1 MPAKDVESA
10 TARQTKTAQTCK
22 RSVPG
27 EEVMSLFGDK
37 SARAL
42 ASLHCDLDQYLRM
55 RDAQDRRLYLYGSI
69 GVVDCDLF
77 GDDSI
82 TAWLIE
88 QIMMFNRIDK
98 GTPPHEREP
107 IRLYINSPG
116 GDLVEGTALIS
127 VIELSK
133 TPVYTINIGQ
143 WCSMAF
149 LIGIAGKKRFSLPN
163 ATFLMHDGTSGAFG
177 STSKV
182 QDQMEFE
189 RRFEKEV
196 VKAHVLKH
204 STMKSVDYD
213 ALARVELYMLPGDAK
228 ERGFIDEIVDD
239 IDKIL

>member
-1 MPAKDVESA
+1 MPTKDVEVA
-10 TARQTKTAQTCK
+10 VAKQTKPAQACK
-22 RSVPG
+22 RAMPG
-27 EEVMSLFGDK
+27 EEVTSLFGDK
-37 SARAL
+37 SARATV
-42 ASLHCDLDQYLRM
+42 SLHCDLDQYLRM
-55 RDAQDRRLYLYGSI
+55 KDTRERRLYLYGSI
-69 GVVDCDLF
+69 GIVDCDIF
-77 GDDSI
+77 DESSI

-88 QIMMFNRIDK
+88 QIMTFNRIDE

-116 GDLVEGTALIS
+116 GDLVEGMALIS

-133 TPVYTINIGQ
+133 TPVWTINVGQ

-149 LIGIAGKKRFSLPN
+149 LIGIAGARRLSLPN

-189 RRFEKEV
+189 KRFEREV

-213 ALARVELYMLPGDAK
+213 ALARVELYMLPEDAR
-228 ERGFIDEIVDD
+228 ERGFIDDIVEDIDD
-239 IDKIL
+239 IL

>member
-1 MPAKDVESA
+1 MSTKDAGMTPV
-10 TARQTKTAQTCK
+10 RTKAAQTCK
-22 RSVPG
+22 RTMPG

-42 ASLHCDLDQYLRM
+42 ASLHCDLDQYLRLK
-55 RDAQDRRLYLYGSI
+55 DAQDRRLYLYGSI
-69 GVVDCDLF
+69 GMVDYDVF
-77 GDDSI
+77 GEDSV

-88 QIMMFNRIDK
+88 QIMTFNRIDK
-98 GTPPHEREP
+98 CTPPHEREP

-127 VIELSK
+127 AMELSK
-133 TPVYTINIGQ
+133 TPVWTINVGQ

-149 LIGIAGKKRFSLPN
+149 LIGIAGAKRFSLPN

-189 RRFEKEV
+189 KRFEKEV
-196 VKAHVLKH
+196 VRTHVLKH

-213 ALARVELYMLPGDAK
+213 ALARVELYMLPEDAM
-228 ERGFIDEIVDD
+228 ERGFIDEIVTDIDD
-239 IDKIL
+239 IL

>member
-1 MPAKDVESA
+1 MPTKETASSGQAKPTRKDG
-10 TARQTKTAQTCK
+10 CDI
-22 RSVPG
+22 PG
-27 EEVMSLFGDK
+27 EEVMSLFGDE

-55 RDAQDRRLYLYGSI
+55 QDARDRRLYLYGEI
-69 GVVDCDLF
+69 GAMDYDLF
-77 GDDSI
+77 GGDSV
-82 TAWLIE
+82 TGWLVE
-88 QIMMFNRIDK
+88 QIMTFNRVDK
-98 GTPPHEREP
+98 DTPPHKRRP

-127 VIELSK
+127 AIELSK
-133 TPVYTINIGQ
+133 TPVYTVNIGQ

-149 LIGIAGKKRFSLPN
+149 LIGIAGAKRFSLPN

-189 RRFEKEV
+189 KRFEKEV
-196 VKAHVLKH
+196 VKTHVLKH

-213 ALARVELYMLPGDAK
+213 ALARVELYMLPEDAL
-228 ERGFIDEIVDD
+228 ERGFIDEIVTDIDD
-239 IDKIL
+239 IL

>member
-1 MPAKDVESA
+1 MPTKEASSISS
-10 TARQTKTAQTCK
+10 QSKTAQACK
-22 RSVPG
+22 RIVPG
-27 EEVMSLFGDK
+27 EEVMSLFGER
-37 SARAL
+37 SARGL
-42 ASLHCDLDQYLRM
+42 ASLHCDLDQYLRLK
-55 RDAQDRRLYLYGSI
+55 DAQDRRLYLYGSI
-69 GVVDCDLF
+69 GVVDYDVF
-77 GDDSI
+77 GEDSI

-98 GTPPHEREP
+98 DTPPHERDP

-133 TPVYTINIGQ
+133 TPVYTINVGQ

-204 STMKSVDYD
+204 SSMKSVDYD
-213 ALARVELYMLPGDAK
+213 ALARVELYMLPEDAL